1 MGPSFTVGI
10 DGSPESAAAARW
22 AAGTAERWE
31 SALRLVAVRTGPDGA
46 APDRE
51 PEGRAEAAREPEGQ
65 AEAAPKP
72 GARAEASD
80 VLPTVAAQLRVEHP
94 ALQINTSVLE
104 GAAARVLTELSGDT
118 ELLVLGSRGLGAVHG
133 FLVGSVALPVA
144 AHARCPLVLVRDS
157 SRADESAAPRTAE
170 PTERASAPPA
180 PGVVA
185 GFDVREPAAEL
196 LEFAFAAA
204 RRWSVPL
211 TVLHGWEPPPVYGAR
226 PLPLAAT
233 ALEDVL
239 GERAALLKQAVEPW
253 AERYPEVAVDARAVL
268 EQPAVLL
275 TRAAARARLLVVGRR
290 VRTARLGTHIG
301 PVTHGVMH
309 HASAPVAVVP
319 HP

>member
-1 MGPSFTVGI
+1 MGPSFTVGL
-10 DGSPESAAAARW
+10 DGSPESTAAARW
-22 AAGTAERWE
+22 AAGTAQRWG

-46 APDRE
+46 TPGRE
-51 PEGRAEAAREPEGQ
+51 PDPQAEAAREPGGQ
-65 AEAAPKP
+65 AEAP
-72 GARAEASD
+72 D
-80 VLPTVAAQLRVEHP
+80 VLPAVAAQLRAAHP
-94 ALQINTSVLE
+94 ALPVSTSVLE
-104 GAAARVLTELSGDT
+104 GAAARVLTDLSGDA

-133 FLVGSVALPVA
+133 FLVGSVTLPAVA
-144 AHARCPLVLVRDS
+144 HTRCPLVLVRDS
-157 SRADESAAPRTAE
+157 SRADESAARWTAE
-170 PTERASAPPA
+170 PAERSAAHPE

-185 GFDVREPAAEL
+185 GFDVREPAAEP

-204 RRWSVPL
+204 RRWGAPL

-239 GERAALLKQAVEPW
+239 AERAALLEQAVQPW

-275 TRAAARARLLVVGRR
+275 TRAAAGARLLVVGRR
-290 VRTARLGTHIG
+290 TRAARLGTHIG

-319 HP
+319 HS

>member
-1 MGPSFTVGI
+1 MGPSFTVGV
-10 DGSPESAAAARW
+10 DGSPESTAAARW
-22 AAGTAERWE
+22 AAGTAQRWE
-31 SALRLVAVRTGPDGA
+31 SALRLVAVRTGPEGA
-46 APDRE
+46 APGRE
-51 PEGRAEAAREPEGQ
+51 PGARAEAAPEPGRQ
-65 AEAAPKP
+65 
-72 GARAEASD
+72 AEASD
-80 VLPTVAAQLRVEHP
+80 VLPTVADQLRAEHP
-94 ALQINTSVLE
+94 AVPISTSALE
-104 GAAARVLTELSGDT
+104 GAAAGVLTQLSGEA

-133 FLVGSVALPVA
+133 FLVGSVALPVV
-144 AHARCPLVLVRDS
+144 AHTRCPLVLVRDS
-157 SRADESAAPRTAE
+157 SRADERTPRGTAE
-170 PTERASAPPA
+170 PAERVSAHPA

-185 GFDVREPAAEL
+185 GFDVREPAAEP

-204 RRWSVPL
+204 RRWGAPL

-253 AERYPEVAVDARAVL
+253 AERYPDVAVDARAVL

-275 TRAAARARLLVVGRR
+275 TRAAAEARLLVVGRR
-290 VRTARLGTHIG
+290 TRAARPGTHIG